1 MQNAKRLCRTRELL
15 WWHYPGVECPRVPII
30 MWPSPC
36 HGPWVWDRASL
47 VPGSGQCHLSRGW
60 YRGLVVALSGSG
72 SEYRSLN
79 GVDGLRPCL
88 APTLPTSEAAR
99 GQGRAGPASEYSES
113 VVVVCC
119 VLPQLRLRLRC
130 WTRLRALAPAW
141 PSVMLAVRLRGLNHS
156 DLSHSRAG
164 AGATLTSSQLW
175 PVDIVTPAWDIRGI
189 SPPPWVTG
197 DNAMWD

>member
-1 MQNAKRLCRTRELL
+1 MSRT
-15 WWHYPGVECPRVPII
+15 PGLRQSVSC
-30 MWPSPC
+30 
-36 HGPWVWDRASL
+36 SL
-47 VPGSGQCHLSRGW
+47 VSVISRGW

-88 APTLPTSEAAR
+88 APSLSTIEAAR

-119 VLPQLRLRLRC
+119 VLPQLRLGLRC

-141 PSVMLAVRLRGLNHS
+141 SSVTGGSETQISVTAGPGPHWHHHSCDQLLLWHQDETSEASAPSPWSSETMRCGINTGLSCHGSITIRVSLRGRR
-156 DLSHSRAG
+156 SRRYSRVLA
-164 AGATLTSSQLW
+164 L
-175 PVDIVTPAWDIRGI
+175 PAPDR
-189 SPPPWVTG
+189 S
-197 DNAMWD
+197 